1 MILGENMSKK
11 EIEEKFVKK
20 YFDEN
25 KNNPD
30 KLFDPLVLH
39 WLIIEGS
46 EETVK
51 ETIALL
57 VKNEKL
63 ELLKSI
69 IPEDPKRPLFTRIG
83 SDKLLEFFAFD
94 YPEILDF
101 RSSTNAPLVEA
112 LTYEITRSG
121 KIQYAQKFFDFV
133 KKYPDKK
140 ILQTQYYLN
149 IDGIEKPLSTIAYY
163 FARSKY
169 EEVRKMFIDYLKES
183 SSEDRKEILNA
194 KGYET
199 DIHNEIVDTKV
210 VSDLLKPEELKELDI
225 MEKLPWLRKNT
236 SDITPAVPNTQ
247 ETGKLINN
255 NVNISASDIINRY
268 REEQKKNRSS

>member
-1 MILGENMSKK
+1 MSKK